1 MPMYNLAIEEID
13 ESIKRPMVVSVITD
27 LLQLFGLKDNIP
39 LVFKGQS
46 SQPAYVNSDV
56 EGQYADGNNRY
67 NADSLLTILDYDEEE
82 NETTLLSTPVQ
93 YTEERGVF
101 SDTTLNIHLVPARVS
116 KRFNVNI
123 QLTGT
128 EKQIERWRA
137 QIKRRTSQGVLN
149 GIHNVKYHF
158 PIPRKFM
165 MFLIQA
171 HERRESAIRTLC

>member
-101 SDTTLNIHLVPARVS
+101 SDTTLNIHLA
-116 KRFNVNI
+116 
-123 QLTGT
+123 
-128 EKQIERWRA
+128 
-137 QIKRRTSQGVLN
+137 
-149 GIHNVKYHF
+149 
-158 PIPRKFM
+158 IPM
-165 MFLIQA
+165 LYYTVHQ
-171 HERRESAIRTLC
+171 